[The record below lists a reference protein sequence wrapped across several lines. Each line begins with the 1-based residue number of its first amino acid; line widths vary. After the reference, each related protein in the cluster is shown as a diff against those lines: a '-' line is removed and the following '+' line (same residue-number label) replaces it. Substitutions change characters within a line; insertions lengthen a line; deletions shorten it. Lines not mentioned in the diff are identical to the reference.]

1 MKELQDTENSVA
13 LLPFGPVGKELK
25 YSRWFLHIIE
35 LRIGCCFSN
44 TNEPRD
50 SSAVIPSCS
59 LVSFTVVSYKI
70 TQKTSTHAT

>member
-1 MKELQDTENSVA
+1 MKELHDTENSVA
-13 LLPFGPVGKELK
+13 LPPFNLIGREVK

-50 SSAVIPSCS
+50 SSAVIRNCS
-59 LVSFTVVSYKI
+59 LVSFTVVSYTI
-70 TQKTSTHAT
+70 TQKASTHAT